1 MVHDTMAFSV
11 SGLPL
16 GLIDVQCWARDANQF
31 GKKHKRRELPIEDKE
46 SYKWLKS
53 VQAAARLQACLAHT
67 SVVSVGDREA
77 DVFELFDHTR
87 SLPQA
92 PKLLIRAE
100 QNRALTQE
108 QGKLWEHLRA
118 QPIAGYQQL
127 HLPRRGSRAA
137 RMVKL
142 AISYA
147 CVELKPPQRKASL
160 TPLRLWAVFAREL
173 DAAPNATALEWMLL
187 TTCVV
192 DSFEAAIE
200 KLAWYAQRW
209 GIEVYHR
216 TLKSGC
222 QIEARQLGNADRI
235 EACLAIDLVVA
246 WRIMHLSKL
255 GREHPDVPC
264 TLYFSDAQWKA
275 LLTFVNRNPQV
286 PAEPPSL
293 REATRLLAGLGGF
306 LGRKC
311 DGEPGTQTLWL
322 GLQRLDDITAMYQVF
337 TIAFARPPP
346 AVSSDQTY
354 G

>member
-1 MVHDTMAFSV
+1 
-11 SGLPL
+11 
-16 GLIDVQCWARDANQF
+16 
-31 GKKHKRRELPIEDKE
+31 
-46 SYKWLKS
+46 
-53 VQAAARLQACLAHT
+53 
-67 SVVSVGDREA
+67 VVSVGDREA
-77 DVFELFDHTR
+77 DVFELFDRARGLAH
-87 SLPQA
+87 A

-100 QNRALTQE
+100 QNRTLTQE
-108 QGKLWEHLRA
+108 QGKLWEHLSA
-118 QPIAGYQQL
+118 CPIAGYQQL
-127 HLPRRGSRAA
+127 PLPRRGNRAA
-137 RMVKL
+137 RVAKL

-147 CVELKPPQRKASL
+147 CVELKAPHRKA
-160 TPLRLWAVFAREL
+160 RLKPVKVWAVYAREL
-173 DAAPNATALEWMLL
+173 DAPADASALQWMLL
-187 TTCVV
+187 TTCEVA
-192 DSFEAAIE
+192 DFEAAIE

-209 GIEVYHR
+209 SIEVYHR

-222 QIEARQLGNADRI
+222 QIEARQLGNAARI

-275 LLTFVNRNPQV
+275 LLTFVNRNPEV

-293 REATRLLAGLGGF
+293 RAATRLVASLGGF

-322 GLQRLDDITAMYQVF
+322 GLQRLDDITAMYEVF
-337 TIAFARPPP
+337 SIALARPPP
-346 AVSSDQTY
+346 AVSSRLTY

>member
-1 MVHDTMAFSV
+1 
-11 SGLPL
+11 
-16 GLIDVQCWARDANQF
+16 VQCWARDARDF
-31 GKKHKRRELPIEDKE
+31 GKKHKRRDLPIEDKE
-46 SYKWLKS
+46 SYKWIKS
-53 VQAAARLQACLAHT
+53 VQAAASLQARLPHT

-77 DVFELFDHTR
+77 DVFELFDQAR
-87 SLPQA
+87 SLPHA

-108 QGKLWEHLRA
+108 QGKLWEHLNAR
-118 QPIAGYQQL
+118 PIAGYQQL
-127 HLPRRGSRAA
+127 QLPRRGSRAA
-137 RMVKL
+137 RVAKV

-147 CVELKPPQRKASL
+147 CVQLQAPNRKARLKPV
-160 TPLRLWAVFAREL
+160 TLWAVFAREI
-173 DAAPNATALEWMLL
+173 DAPANASALEWMLL
-187 TTCVV
+187 TTCEVE
-192 DSFEAAIE
+192 SFDAAIE
-200 KLAWYAQRW
+200 KLAWYTQRW

-222 QIEARQLGNADRI
+222 QIETRQLGNADRI
-235 EACLAIDLVVA
+235 EACLAIDMLVA
-246 WRIMHLSKL
+246 WRILHLSKL

-264 TLYFSDAQWKA
+264 TVYFSETEWKA
-275 LLTFVNRNPQV
+275 LLTFVNRNPHV
-286 PAEPPSL
+286 PAAPPSL
-293 REATRLLAGLGGF
+293 REATRLVAGLGGF

-346 AVSSDQTY
+346 AVPSGLTY